1 MLFPSI
7 KTARRCI
14 DFVKARDLATKA
26 SQLRTINFVLDPG
39 RITTETLRKARPSVS
54 VVLLP
59 KDSFRIAK
67 EYWQHSGDGISSRRA
82 EFCHG
87 LFQDGLLVEET
98 ILKPIENGEQRFCKG
113 PKRYQRGSSIDIT
126 PWTSDSH
133 DSQQTASAEKPVI
146 KVNAENRE
154 SSQFVEERFGR
165 NLDVLFV
172 DNAKSAIRRRIAGSL
187 IGDVDLTTPLSAKM
201 EKSIRGVA
209 NLTEE
214 DVYLYPC
221 GMNSIFNVHQALLET
236 HGPMKSIMFGFPY
249 VDTYKILEKFGP
261 GCLFYGQGSAEELD
275 DLEERLKKGDRYL
288 ALFCEFP
295 GNPLLKTPD
304 LKRIKT
310 MGEKYDFAV
319 VVDET
324 IGNFVNV
331 HVLPYSD
338 IVVSSLTKVF
348 TGECNVM
355 GGSAILNPRGHYYRG
370 LKDVS
375 TKSYEDNYWAED
387 VIFMER
393 NSRDFVS
400 RIERINRN
408 AEMVCDVL
416 GSHAAVKAVYY
427 PRVVSSR
434 PYYDAC
440 RTENGG
446 YGGLLSV
453 TFHTK
458 EQAVAFFDHIQTA
471 KGPSLGTN
479 FTLVSP
485 YVVLAHYSELEWAAS
500 FGVEPDLIRI
510 SVGLEETDDL
520 RTIFLEALKAVEEP
534 LEGVL
539 SNGALDMKYDSLL
552 A

>member
-1 MLFPSI
+1 MQKHGREGEKAMLFPSI
-7 KTARRCI
+7 GTARRCLG
-14 DFVKARDLATKA
+14 FVKARDLTVQA
-26 SQLRTINFVLDPG
+26 SQLRTINLVLDPG
-39 RITTETLRKARPSVS
+39 RNTTEALRKFRLSVA
-54 VVLLP
+54 VVFFP
-59 KDSFRIAK
+59 EDSFHVAK
-67 EYWQHSGDGISSRRA
+67 EYWQHSGDGISSRYA

-87 LFQDGLLVEET
+87 LFQEGLLVDEAA
-98 ILKPIENGEQRFCKG
+98 LKPIENGEQRFCKG
-113 PKRYQRGSSIDIT
+113 PKRYQRGSSIDKT
-126 PWTSDSH
+126 PWTPESH
-133 DSQQTASAEKPVI
+133 DSKPGIPAQKPVI
-146 KVNAENRE
+146 NGNAENRE

-261 GCLFYGQGSAEELD
+261 GCLFYGHGSAEELD
-275 DLEERLKKGDRYL
+275 DLEQRLKRGERYL

-295 GNPLLKTPD
+295 GNPLLKSPD
-304 LKRIKT
+304 LKRIKA

-324 IGNFVNV
+324 IGNFINV

-355 GGSAILNPRGHYYRG
+355 GGSAILNPCGQYYKA

-375 TKSYEDNYWAED
+375 VKRYENNYWAED
-387 VIFMER
+387 VIVMER

-408 AEMVCDVL
+408 AEAICDIL
-416 GSHAAVKAVYY
+416 GTHTAVKAVYY
-427 PRVVSSR
+427 PKVVSSR

-510 SVGLEETDDL
+510 SVGLEETQEL
-520 RTIFLEALKAVEEP
+520 RTIFLKALKAAENC
-534 LEGVL
+534 GKVL
-539 SNGALDMKYDSLL
+539 
-552 A
+552 